1 MKYSITVFIIS
12 LFFTYSHAQ
21 KITIDKNKPERKEWF
36 QSLGFGMFIH
46 WSVDVQIGAIISHNV
61 AASSQDYQD
70 RYFNELPKYFDP
82 KNFDPE
88 EWAKLA
94 KLAGMKYMVFTAK
107 HHNGFCMWDTETV
120 DFKITNTP
128 YGKDIMKE
136 IIDAFRKYDIPIGL
150 YFSPDDF
157 YLNYIQGI
165 PPARALPA
173 GNPDNNQEMWEIE
186 KKQIREL
193 LTNYGKIDIFFIDE
207 YLDYA
212 NTLVADYCWNLD
224 PDLVITRGG
233 METPEQEIPDKPLP
247 GPWEACFTIGRHWA
261 YVPDDKVKDGKEIV
275 SMLIETRAK
284 GGNLLLN
291 VSPDS
296 YGEIP
301 LNQEARLREVALY
314 MMSNQEAIYDVEP
327 FTVINEHFSSNWWFE
342 EPEHYFWFT
351 KSKNQNTVYAFV
363 PSENWGVGG
372 YKTFFIRSL
381 KGNDKTRATILGQHE
396 QVMEYK
402 LKTSPK
408 PIISVVEEGIFINAI
423 RSHRTNKEWHNP
435 VVIKLEN
442 VEYNPLIEQ
451 LD

>member
-1 MKYSITVFIIS
+1 MKKLILVFIAFGFLS
-12 LFFTYSHAQ
+12 VAEAQ
-21 KITIDKNKPERKEWF
+21 TITIDKNKPEREEWF

-61 AASSQDYQD
+61 AASSREYQD
-70 RYFNELPKYFDP
+70 RYFNELPRYFDP
-82 KNFDPE
+82 KSFDPE

-157 YLNYIQGI
+157 YLNYLEEI
-165 PPARALPA
+165 PPSRILPE
-173 GNPDNNQEMWEIE
+173 GNPDNNKEMWEIE

-212 NTLVADYCWNLD
+212 NTLVADYCWEID
-224 PDLVITRGG
+224 PNLVITRGG
-233 METPEQEIPDKPLP
+233 METPEQEIPDKPIP

-261 YVPDDKVKDGKEIV
+261 HVPGDKVKDGLQIIN
-275 SMLIETRAK
+275 MLIETRAK

-296 YGEIP
+296 HGKIP
-301 LNQEARLREVALY
+301 QEQEARLREVALW
-314 MMSNQEAIYDVEP
+314 MMSNQDAVYEIEP
-327 FTVINEHFSSNWWFE
+327 FTVINEKLSSNWWYE
-342 EPEHYFWFT
+342 EPEHYIWFT
-351 KSKNQNTVYAFV
+351 RSKTGNTVYAFV
-363 PSENWGVGG
+363 PSKNWGISG

-381 KGNDKTRATILGQHE
+381 KGNDKTRVSVLGQHE
-396 QVMEYK
+396 TVMEYK
-402 LKTSPK
+402 LKTPPK
-408 PIISVVEEGIFINAI
+408 PIISVVKEGIFINVI
-423 RSHRTNKEWHNP
+423 RTHRTNKEWHNP
-435 VVIKLEN
+435 VVIKIEN
-442 VEYNPLIEQ
+442 VAYNELIEE